1 MHRLGVDEWL
11 VKVVQSMYHNM
22 RSRLQS
28 KWWFSDELEVNVGA
42 HQGSVLSPLLFI
54 IILEAFPLEFRTGF
68 PWELLYTD
76 DLVLVAE
83 SLEELTG
90 KLKK

>member
-22 RSRLQS
+22 RSRLQVNGG
-28 KWWFSDELEVNVGA
+28 FSDELEVNVGV

-76 DLVLVAE
+76 NLVLVAE